1 MQYLCTA
8 RNLRKS
14 GIITPKRWCAKKQQ
28 HAKEFAMRQSKLFSK
43 TLREAPNGAD
53 CKGYEY
59 LLRAGYID
67 QLAAGIFSLLP
78 LGYRSIQKISKIVRE
93 EMEALGAQEIL
104 MPVVNPGDLW
114 KETGRF
120 YSIDREMS
128 RFKDRNDRDMVLAM
142 THEECCTDLGRNVI
156 DSYKRLPLL
165 VYQLQTKWR
174 DDPRP
179 RAGLIRVREFTM
191 KDSYSFD
198 KDQAGLDKVYKA
210 HYDAYFRIYKRCGLP
225 VIAVGSDNGMMGGKV
240 SHEYMYLSP
249 IGEDTIIHCPNCG
262 YTANRQVARF
272 QKTYYPEQVK
282 PKELVQTP
290 NTKTIDDLTKLL
302 NIPASKTAKALF
314 MVGSFVNAKT
324 GEEEDKLVVGLIRGD
339 MDIEENKLQNAARA
353 NSLRPAHDEEILA
366 AGIVPGYGSPIGCSS
381 NTVVIVDDSVAKSNN
396 LVAGANKEGYHF
408 LNTNFGTDYTGIVAD
423 IASAAD
429 GYKCPTCG
437 QGLTASKGVE
447 VGNIFQLGTR
457 YSEAMNCY
465 YQDESGQRKPVVM
478 GSYGIGIGRL
488 LACLCEEYNDES
500 GLRLPIAVAP
510 YQVHFISLIKD
521 TAVADSIYDSLEAA
535 GIEVLYD
542 DRKESAGVKFADA
555 DLIGIPI
562 RITLGNRSYKEG
574 KCEVKL
580 RCRTNDPSLEQPL
593 TFDLPNLATEV
604 KALISQLQQTS

>member
-1 MQYLCTA
+1 
-8 RNLRKS
+8 
-14 GIITPKRWCAKKQQ
+14 
-28 HAKEFAMRQSKLFSK
+28 MRMSKLFSK

-67 QLAAGIFSLLP
+67 QLATGIFSLLP
-78 LGYRSIQKISKIVRE
+78 LGFRSIQKISAIIRE
-93 EMEALGAQEIL
+93 EMNALGAQEIL

-128 RFKDRNDRDMVLAM
+128 RFKDRNDRDMCLAM
-142 THEECCTDLGRNVI
+142 THEECATDLGRNVI

-198 KDQAGLDKVYKA
+198 RDQAGLEKVYKA

-225 VIAVGSDNGMMGGKV
+225 VIAVGSDSGMMGGKV

-249 IGEDTIIHCPNCG
+249 IGEDTIITCPHCG
-262 YTANRQVARF
+262 YTANRQVATF
-272 QKTYYPEQVK
+272 KKQYFAEEPKG
-282 PKELVQTP
+282 KELVATP
-290 NTKTIDDLTKLL
+290 NTKTIEELCEFL
-302 NIPASKTAKALF
+302 NVPATKTAKALF
-314 MVGSFVNAKT
+314 MVGSFINDT
-324 GEEEDKLVVGLIRGD
+324 NGEEEDKLIVGIVRGD
-339 MDIEENKLQNAARA
+339 MEIEENKLQNAARA
-353 NSLRPAHDEEILA
+353 NSLRPAHEEEIIA
-366 AGIVPGYGSPIGCSS
+366 AGMVPGFGSPIGAKDG
-381 NTVVIVDDSVAKSNN
+381 TVIIVDDSVAHSNN
-396 LVAGANKEGYHF
+396 LVAGANKEGYHY
-408 LNTNFGTDYTGIVAD
+408 LNTNYGRDYQGQVAD
-423 IASAAD
+423 IASATS
-429 GYKCPTCG
+429 GYACSECG
-437 QGLTASKGVE
+437 QPLNASKGVE

-465 YQDESGQRKPVVM
+465 YQDENGVRKPVIM

-488 LACLCEEYNDES
+488 LACLCEEYNDAN
-500 GLRLPIAVAP
+500 GLKLPIAVAP

-521 TAVADSIYDSLEAA
+521 TDIADKIANELENA

-542 DRKESAGVKFADA
+542 DRKETAGVKFADA
-555 DLIGIPI
+555 DLVGLPI

-580 RCRTNDPSLEQPL
+580 RNNEEEVMN
-593 TFDLPNLATEV
+593 FDLDNLVPEV
-604 KALISQLQQTS
+604 KALIAKIS

>member
-14 GIITPKRWCAKKQQ
+14 GIITPKRWCAKKQK

-408 LNTNFGTDYTGIVAD
+408 LNTNFGTDYNGVVAD

>member
-1 MQYLCTA
+1 
-8 RNLRKS
+8 
-14 GIITPKRWCAKKQQ
+14 
-28 HAKEFAMRQSKLFSK
+28 MRMSNLFSK

-67 QLAAGIFSLLP
+67 QLATGIFSLLP
-78 LGYRSIQKISKIVRE
+78 LGFRSIQKISAIVRE
-93 EMEALGAQEIL
+93 EMNALGAQEIL

-128 RFKDRNDRDMVLAM
+128 RFKDRNDRDMCLAM
-142 THEECCTDLGRNVI
+142 THEECATDLGRNII

-198 KDQAGLDKVYKA
+198 RDQAGLEKVYKA

-225 VIAVGSDNGMMGGKV
+225 VIAVGSDSGMMGGKV

-249 IGEDTIIHCPNCG
+249 IGEDTIITCPHCG
-262 YTANRQVARF
+262 YTANKQVATF
-272 QKTYYPEQVK
+272 KKQYFAEEPKS
-282 PKELVQTP
+282 KELVATP
-290 NTKTIDDLTKLL
+290 NTKTIEDLCVFL
-302 NIPASKTAKALF
+302 NIPATKTAKALF
-314 MVGSFVNAKT
+314 MVGSFIDDTN
-324 GEEEDKLVVGLIRGD
+324 GEEQDKLIVGIVRGD
-339 MDIEENKLQNAARA
+339 MDIEENKLQNAAKA
-353 NSLRPAHDEEILA
+353 NSLRPAHEEEILA
-366 AGIVPGYGSPIGCSS
+366 AGIVPGFGSPIGAKEG
-381 NTVVIVDDSVAKSNN
+381 TVIIIDDSVAKSNN
-396 LVAGANKEGYHF
+396 LVAGANKEGYHY
-408 LNTNFGTDYTGIVAD
+408 LNTNYGIDYQGQVAD
-423 IASAAD
+423 IASATS
-429 GYKCPTCG
+429 GYSCPDCG
-437 QGLTASKGVE
+437 QPLNSSKGVE

-465 YQDESGQRKPVVM
+465 YQDENGIRKPVIM

-488 LACLCEEYNDES
+488 LACLCEEYNDDN
-500 GLRLPIAVAP
+500 GLKLPIAVAP

-521 TAVADSIYDSLEAA
+521 TDVSDKIANELEAA

-542 DRKESAGVKFADA
+542 DRKETAGVKFADA
-555 DLIGIPI
+555 DLIGLPI

-580 RCRTNDPSLEQPL
+580 RNKEDEVMS
-593 TFDLPNLATEV
+593 FDLDNIVSEV
-604 KALISQLQQTS
+604 KALIAKIS